1 MLRHL
6 LKTAFRNLRSNKS
19 HSFINIGGLA
29 VGMAVALLIGL
40 WIWDELSFDSNNV
53 DHDRIARV
61 MQNISANGEIQT
73 WGTTPFLTADELR
86 NQYGSNFKEVVMGT
100 DPQRHLLNDGK
111 KPIIQTGGYW
121 EPGAP
126 GILDLHMIRGTRASL
141 RDPDAILLSAS
152 VAKAYF
158 GDADPI
164 NQVIH
169 IDKDMLARVT
179 GVYDDIPSNSTFA
192 DLHFIASWQLLYNAW
207 GLATRQ
213 NPWRLSAFTTL
224 VVLNDNVD
232 IHHVSTRIANAK
244 LLHISGSADA
254 LSKPQFWLHPMNQ
267 WRLYSEFKN
276 GASIGG
282 AIKFVWLFGTI
293 GVFILL
299 LACIN
304 FMNLSTARSEKRARE
319 VGIRKAI
326 GSLRRQ
332 LIAQFFSESLLVAT
346 IAFAMALLLAGVLLP
361 FFNEVANKK
370 MTMPWDQPLFWI
382 IGLLFTAFTG
392 LIAGSYPAL
401 YLSSFRPVRVLKG
414 VFKAGPAAV
423 NFVGAASPRS
433 FLVRNLRLLAQP
445 RLPRRLLTVLQF
457 TVSVILIIG
466 TIVVFRQIRFA
477 QDRPLGY
484 STNGLVSIHM
494 ITGAIHDHFD
504 AVKHELQQAGAIQNM
519 TEGESSP
526 TDGGAG
532 SSDFVWAG
540 KDPAL
545 ATSFPTNAVAYGYGK
560 TVGWQIDQGRDFSV
574 DYPTDTAA
582 FIVNEAAI
590 RYMGLKNPIGQA
602 IRWQGRP
609 YHIVGVVRDMIVG
622 SPYDAVIP
630 FFYYIN
636 DYSRG
641 TVIFRLNPSASAK
654 QSLATIAALFSKYAP
669 EQPFNIHFADDEYA
683 RKFGAEQRIGKL
695 AGFFAILAIFIS
707 CLGLFGMASF
717 VAEQRTKEIGIRKVL
732 GATVSNL
739 WGLLSREFVILSGIS
754 LVIAIPVATYF
765 MDHWLQQYAY
775 RAALSWWIFAATA
788 LGTLLI
794 TLLTVSWH
802 SIRAALANPVRSL
815 HSE

>member
-1 MLRHL
+1 MLKNY
-6 LKTAFRNLRSNKS
+6 LKTALRNLRANKG
-19 HSFINIGGLA
+19 HSLINIGGLA

-40 WIWDELSFDSNNV
+40 WIWDELSFDRSNINH
-53 DHDRIARV
+53 DHIARV
-61 MQNISANGEIQT
+61 MQNNTANGEVQT
-73 WGTTPFLTADELR
+73 WGGVPFPTADELR
-86 NQYGSNFKEVVMGT
+86 NHYGSNFKAVVMGFGA
-100 DPQRHLLNDGK
+100 QRHLLSDGK

-126 GILDLHMIRGTRASL
+126 DIFDLHMIRGTRASL
-141 RDPDAILLSAS
+141 KDPDAILLSAS

-164 NQVIH
+164 NQAIH

-179 GVYDDIPSNSTFA
+179 GIYEDPPSNSSIS
-192 DLHFIASWQLLYNAW
+192 DMGFIASWQLLYNAW
-207 GLATRQ
+207 GLATREH
-213 NPWRLSAFTTL
+213 PWRLSAFTIL

-232 IHHVSTRIANAK
+232 IHRASARIANAK
-244 LLHISGSADA
+244 LVHVTGSSDA

-267 WRLYSEFKN
+267 WHLYSDFKN
-276 GASIGG
+276 GASVGG

-293 GVFILL
+293 GVFVLL

-326 GSLRRQ
+326 GSLRSQ
-332 LIAQFFSESLLVAT
+332 LIGQFYSESLLVAA
-346 IAFAMALLLAGVLLP
+346 IAFAVALLFAGALLP
-361 FFNEVANKK
+361 FFNEVADKK
-370 MTMPWDQPLFWI
+370 MAMPWDQPLFWT

-401 YLSSFRPVRVLKG
+401 YLSSFRPVKVLKG
-414 VFKAGPAAV
+414 VFKAGPAA
-423 NFVGAASPRS
+423 AI
-433 FLVRNLRLLAQP
+433 
-445 RLPRRLLTVLQF
+445 PRRVLTVVQF

-477 QDRPLGY
+477 QDRPMGY

-504 AVKHELQQAGAIQNM
+504 AVKNELQQAGAIRDM
-519 TEGESSP
+519 AEGESSP
-526 TDGGAG
+526 TDGGMG
-532 SSDFVWAG
+532 SGDFVWAG

-545 ATSFPTNAVAYGYGK
+545 ATSFPTNAIAYGYGK
-560 TVGWQIDQGRDFSV
+560 TIGWQIDQGRDFSR
-574 DYPTDTAA
+574 DYPTDTAG

-602 IRWQGRP
+602 IRWLGRP
-609 YHIVGVVRDMIVG
+609 YHIVGVVRDMIDG
-622 SPYDAVIP
+622 SPYDAVTP
-630 FFYYIN
+630 FFYYIY

-641 TVIFRLNPSASAK
+641 TVILRLNPSAGTK
-654 QSLATIAALFSKYAP
+654 QSLATIAAVFKKYAP

-683 RKFGAEQRIGKL
+683 KKFGAEQRIGKL
-695 AGFFAILAIFIS
+695 AGFFAVLAIFIS

-717 VAEQRTKEIGIRKVL
+717 VAEQRTKEIGVRKVL
-732 GATVSNL
+732 GASVPNL
-739 WGLLSREFVILSGIS
+739 WRLLSREFIVLVGIS
-754 LVIAIPVATYF
+754 LVIAIPVATWF
-765 MDHWLQQYAY
+765 MHNWLQQYVY
-775 RAALSWWIFAATA
+775 RASLSWWIFAATA

-794 TLLTVSWH
+794 TLLTVSWQA
-802 SIRAALANPVRSL
+802 IRAALANPVKSLRS
-815 HSE
+815 E